1 MAAHICVRCSKTL
14 ASRQSLWNHRQR
26 CKVSKDGFHAT
37 LGDGLILKSRSIPVP
52 VHKEKIVSDII
63 NNAGKM
69 QEPKSDTG
77 KEDIIGNFLNKVA
90 QVANI
95 NIEPMTEKTSSLS
108 IQEPLKPKSLTDLS
122 SEMESEKPTSSL
134 NEMYKKTKSLIDLP
148 AEMKSDSEESTS
160 SEDEIIEEEVEV
172 MPDNPEELKEAFRN
186 LYKKFRRDI
195 KIYDKLV
202 LMLNELERMKSL
214 TKEECNAMN
223 EHLQKKIEKRN

>member
-1 MAAHICVRCSKTL
+1 MAAHICVRCNKTL

-26 CKVSKDGFHAT
+26 CKDSKDELHAT
-37 LGDGLILKSRSIPVP
+37 LGDGLVIKSRSITPP

-63 NNAGKM
+63 NKVGKM

-134 NEMYKKTKSLIDLP
+134 NKTYKKTKSLIDLP

>member
-1 MAAHICVRCSKTL
+1 
-14 ASRQSLWNHRQR
+14 
-26 CKVSKDGFHAT
+26 
-37 LGDGLILKSRSIPVP
+37 
-52 VHKEKIVSDII
+52 
-63 NNAGKM
+63 
-69 QEPKSDTG
+69 
-77 KEDIIGNFLNKVA
+77 
-90 QVANI
+90 
-95 NIEPMTEKTSSLS
+95 
-108 IQEPLKPKSLTDLS
+108 
-122 SEMESEKPTSSL
+122 MESEKPTSSL
-134 NEMYKKTKSLIDLP
+134 NETYKKTKSLIDLP

>member
-1 MAAHICVRCSKTL
+1 MAAHICVRCNKTL

-26 CKVSKDGFHAT
+26 CKDSKDELHAT
-37 LGDGLILKSRSIPVP
+37 LGDGLVIKSRSITPP

-63 NNAGKM
+63 NKVGKM